1 MKETSEGTPSNGVLQ
16 RPRPAAHARV
26 KRALPAAL
34 ATLLAA
40 AAPALAYIPPVTMLL
55 HRAALR
61 VNEGSRTRD
70 VTLSGTLQ
78 IGDAAP
84 VPRVLSLRFPLSC
97 RFEGGAQA
105 RGTVA
110 QPLPA
115 SSAGNPEQELIE
127 LACPLIAYRGLKTV
141 DAETALGAA
150 AAVAG
155 ADLGAAAAYDRLGDR
170 VAFVVGAPP
179 RQADRPQ
186 LWLYKDTHAPARLI
200 ARRDGHLEDL
210 RLLEYGNPAAAEW
223 FPRILEL
230 FRDGKPSARFEVLET
245 KGFRETG
252 EEQDDEHE

>member
-1 MKETSEGTPSNGVLQ
+1 NLAVIGRYVLPPDAFDVLAHVTPGAVGEIQLTDGLAVLAQQKRLLGVRFQGTRHDAGDRLGYLKANVAYALK
-16 RPRPAAHARV
+16 RPE
-26 KRALPAAL
+26 
-34 ATLLAA
+34 
-40 AAPALAYIPPVTMLL
+40 
-55 HRAALR
+55 LR
-61 VNEGSRTRD
+61 EP
-70 VTLSGTLQ
+70 L
-78 IGDAAP
+78 
-84 VPRVLSLRFPLSC
+84 LSLRFPLSC

-186 LWLYKDTHAPARLI
+186 LWLYKDT
-200 ARRDGHLEDL
+200 
-210 RLLEYGNPAAAEW
+210 
-223 FPRILEL
+223 
-230 FRDGKPSARFEVLET
+230 
-245 KGFRETG
+245 
-252 EEQDDEHE
+252 

>member
-1 MKETSEGTPSNGVLQ
+1 MK
-16 RPRPAAHARV
+16 AARNLT
-26 KRALPAAL
+26 ALAAAL
-34 ATLLAA
+34 LA
-40 AAPALAYIPPVTMLL
+40 AAPALGYIPSVTVLL

-61 VNEGSRTRD
+61 VNEGARTRD

-84 VPRVLSLRFPLSC
+84 APRVLTLRFPLSC

-105 RGTVA
+105 RGTVT
-110 QPLPA
+110 QPLP
-115 SSAGNPEQELIE
+115 SSAAGNPEQELIE
-127 LACPLIAYRGLKTV
+127 LACPLIAYRGLKTA
-141 DAETALGAA
+141 DAETALGAVA
-150 AAVAG
+150 YIAG
-155 ADLGAAAAYDRLGDR
+155 ADLSATAVYDRLGDR
-170 VAFVVGAPP
+170 VALVVGAPP

-230 FRDGKPSARFEVLET
+230 VRDGKTSARFEVLET

-252 EEQDDEHE
+252 EEEDDDRE

>member
-1 MKETSEGTPSNGVLQ
+1 MK
-16 RPRPAAHARV
+16 AARNLT
-26 KRALPAAL
+26 ALAAAL
-34 ATLLAA
+34 LA
-40 AAPALAYIPPVTMLL
+40 AAPALGYIPSVTVLL

-61 VNEGSRTRD
+61 VNEGARNRD

-84 VPRVLSLRFPLSC
+84 APRVLALRFPLSC

-110 QPLPA
+110 QPLP
-115 SSAGNPEQELIE
+115 SSAAGNPEQELIE
-127 LACPLIAYRGLKTV
+127 LACPLIAYRGLKTA
-141 DAETALGAA
+141 DAETALGAVA
-150 AAVAG
+150 YIAG
-155 ADLGAAAAYDRLGDR
+155 ADLNATAAYDRLGDR

-230 FRDGKPSARFEVLET
+230 VRDGKTSARFEVLET

-252 EEQDDEHE
+252 EEEDDDRE

>member
-1 MKETSEGTPSNGVLQ
+1 MK
-16 RPRPAAHARV
+16 AARNLT
-26 KRALPAAL
+26 ALAAAL
-34 ATLLAA
+34 LA
-40 AAPALAYIPPVTMLL
+40 AAPALGYIPSVTVLL

-61 VNEGSRTRD
+61 VNEGARTRD

-84 VPRVLSLRFPLSC
+84 APRVLTLRFPLSC

-105 RGTVA
+105 RGTVT
-110 QPLPA
+110 QPLP
-115 SSAGNPEQELIE
+115 SSAAGNPEQELIE
-127 LACPLIAYRGLKTV
+127 LACPLIAYRGLKTA
-141 DAETALGAA
+141 DAETALGAVA
-150 AAVAG
+150 YIAG
-155 ADLGAAAAYDRLGDR
+155 ADLSATAVYDRLGDR
-170 VAFVVGAPP
+170 VALVVGAPP

-186 LWLYKDTHAPARLI
+186 LWLYRDTHAPARLI

-230 FRDGKPSARFEVLET
+230 VRDGKTSARFEVLET

-252 EEQDDEHE
+252 EEEDDDRE

>member
-1 MKETSEGTPSNGVLQ
+1 MKVTWEGT
-16 RPRPAAHARV
+16 RCFYRV
-26 KRALPAAL
+26 PQWLLVALLTAALPAL
-34 ATLLAA
+34 AF
-40 AAPALAYIPPVTMLL
+40 IPSVTVLL

-70 VTLSGTLQ
+70 VTLTGTLQ
-78 IGDAAP
+78 MGDAAP
-84 VPRVLSLRFPLSC
+84 IPRVLALRFPLSC
-97 RFEGGAQA
+97 RFDGGAQA

-110 QPLPA
+110 QPLP
-115 SSAGNPEQELIE
+115 SSASGNPEQELIE
-127 LACPLIAYRGLKTV
+127 LACPLIAYRGLRTAE
-141 DAETALGAA
+141 AETALGAVA
-150 AAVAG
+150 AIAG

-179 RQADRPQ
+179 RQPDRAQ

-210 RLLEYGNPAAAEW
+210 RLLEYGNPAAADW

-245 KGFRETG
+245 RGFRETG
-252 EEQDDEHE
+252 EEENDDRE